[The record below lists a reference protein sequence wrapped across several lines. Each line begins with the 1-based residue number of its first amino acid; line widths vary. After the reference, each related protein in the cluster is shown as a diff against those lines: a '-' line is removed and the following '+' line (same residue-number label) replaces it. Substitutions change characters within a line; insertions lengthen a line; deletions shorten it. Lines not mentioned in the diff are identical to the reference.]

1 MEKQCI
7 VGVDIGSFKVSA
19 TAAKVDDN
27 DELIILDSVVL
38 ESQGIENGEIINI
51 NEVASILKECI
62 SNLELL
68 INSPIKEVYLG
79 IPGGICKILD
89 GKGDIGLSKEEEK
102 IEERHIERV
111 LKVSKEDVA
120 LNDEE
125 IIDIIPYRYI
135 VDDDIEIKDPIGLK
149 ANRLESNTKLVVAKK
164 PMIISRLKVFQSIGI
179 NIKALLIQSESSK
192 DMYDETTY
200 FKENTMIID
209 TGSDI
214 SDVAYYEEGI
224 LIDTFSIPLGGNI
237 ITKDIAFCNN
247 INNKSAESLKKKD
260 IDLSE
265 MLISIK
271 KEEDLMQSNIVEQII
286 LARVEE
292 ILSLIE
298 TKAKE
303 RGYEIDSIV
312 LLGGGISLF
321 KGIRELA
328 SGIMNKPVY
337 ILNPKETLN
346 KPLAINS
353 FGIVKNVYNELK
365 LNNNNNNSNEIQYD
379 KQKEKIDKEDL
390 EFKNARIRKR
400 SNKSFVSKIKKA
412 LDGFF

>member
-51 NEVASILKECI
+51 NEVASILKQCI

-68 INSPIKEVYLG
+68 IDSPIKEVYLG

-89 GKGDIGLSKEEEK
+89 GKGDIRLSKEEEK
-102 IEERHIERV
+102 IQESHIERV
-111 LKVSKEDVA
+111 LKVSKEYVA

-164 PMIISRLKVFQSIGI
+164 SMIISRLKAFQNIGI

-247 INNKSAESLKKKD
+247 INNNSAESLKKKN

-265 MLISIK
+265 IPSIK
-271 KEEDLMQSNIVEQII
+271 KEEDLMKSNIVEQII

-303 RGYEIDSIV
+303 RGYEIDGIV

-365 LNNNNNNSNEIQYD
+365 LNNKNNSSNEIQYD
-379 KQKEKIDKEDL
+379 KQKEKTYKEDL

-400 SNKSFVSKIKKA
+400 SNKSFISKIKKA